1 MDSSPLN
8 NPLESFKKRHYPFL
22 LMAEIK
28 CVVSDPKTGKSYS
41 KALADSTV
49 VSGRKIGEKLTG
61 SSVDLPG
68 YELQIMG
75 GSDIAGFP
83 MRQDLDMNTRKKLLV
98 RKGDVGIRRANRG
111 TIYRKTVS
119 GNTVSD
125 ITAQLNL
132 KILQHGSKSIEDLW
146 DIKKEEK
153 PAEAA
158 PAPAQ

>member
-1 MDSSPLN
+1 MT
-8 NPLESFKKRHYPFL
+8 
-22 LMAEIK
+22 EIK
-28 CVVSDPKTGKSYS
+28 CVVNDTKTGKSYT
-41 KALADSTV
+41 KALTDNTS
-49 VSGRKIGEKLTG
+49 VSGRKVGDKLTG
-61 SSVDLPG
+61 SVVDLPG

-98 RKGDVGIRRANRG
+98 KKGDVGIRKANRG

-132 KILQHGSKSIEDLW
+132 KVIQHGSKSIEDLW
-146 DIKKEEK
+146 GIKKEEK
-153 PAEAA
+153 PVEAA
-158 PAPAQ
+158 PAPAK